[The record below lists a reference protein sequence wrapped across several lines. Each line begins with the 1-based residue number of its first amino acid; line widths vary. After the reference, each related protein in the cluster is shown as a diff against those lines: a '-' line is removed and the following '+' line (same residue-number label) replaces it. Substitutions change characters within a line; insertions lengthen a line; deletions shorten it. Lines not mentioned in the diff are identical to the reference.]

1 MHQPKQQPQF
11 STLRALLWPIHS
23 YELKKFLPMGFMMFC
38 ALFNYTVVRDIKDA
52 LVVKA
57 AGAETISFIKFW
69 VVLPLAILFVLI
81 YTKASNKL
89 TKDQLF
95 HYTLLPFIIFFAT
108 FGFVLYPAREYLL
121 PDQSTID
128 ALITAAPAMRWFI
141 IMYAKWIYVLFYA
154 FAELWGSVVIALL
167 FWQFA
172 NQITRVFEAKRYYAM
187 FGMIGNFGL
196 ILSGQTLKGLTIYGE
211 SVVGKT
217 GNPFDI
223 TLQYIL
229 GAFTVFGVLFMYLY
243 HWTNKNVLSDARLY
257 NPEDVKSK
265 KNKPKLTLGES
276 LRLVLSSKYLLL
288 IFTLVMSY
296 GIAINL
302 VEVTWKKQLGHAFSS
317 MNEYTAFMGDF
328 STYTGVITII
338 LMLVG
343 TNIVRVFG
351 WLTAAIITPI
361 MLLVTS
367 SIFFSSMLFT
377 EAMSGITALLATTPL
392 MMAVMVGAVQNILT
406 KASKY
411 SLFDSTK
418 EMAYIPLSDDLKV
431 KGKAAVDVIGGRFGK
446 SGGSI
451 IQQVLLMSVAA
462 GVASGQELI
471 APYLFGFIL
480 IIIAVWIAAIYK
492 LNRKF
497 TGLGDTDN
505 APKDTNCPKSVVTA

>member
-1 MHQPKQQPQF
+1 MRLLVNYKRINDLNQSSEF
-11 STLRALLWPIHS
+11 SKLRALCWPIHR

-38 ALFNYTVVRDIKDA
+38 ALFNYTIVRDIKDA

-69 VVLPLAILFVLI
+69 VIMPLAILFVLA
-81 YTKASNKL
+81 YTKASSKL
-89 TKDQLF
+89 TKAQLF
-95 HYTLLPFIIFFAT
+95 NYTLLPFIIFFAA
-108 FGFVLYPAREYLL
+108 FGFVLYPMREYLL
-121 PDQSTID
+121 PDQSTVEAMI
-128 ALITAAPAMRWFI
+128 AAAPAFRWFI
-141 IMYAKWIYVLFYA
+141 MMYAKWLYVMFYA
-154 FAELWGSVVIALL
+154 FAELWGSVIISLL

-187 FGMIGNFGL
+187 FGLIGNFGL

-229 GAFTVFGVLFMYLY
+229 GAFTLFGLLFMVLY
-243 HWTNKNVLSDARLY
+243 HWTNKNVLSDPRLY
-257 NPEDVKSK
+257 NPEDIKPK
-265 KNKPKLTLGES
+265 KNKLKLGLGES
-276 LRLVLSSKYLLL
+276 LKLVLSSKYLLL
-288 IFTLVMSY
+288 IFTLVISY

-302 VEVTWKKQLGHAFSS
+302 VEVTWKKQLGHAFAS

-328 STYTGVITII
+328 STYTGIITII

-343 TNIVRVFG
+343 SNIVRQFG
-351 WLTAAIITPI
+351 WFTAAIITPI
-361 MLLVTS
+361 MLLLTS
-367 SIFFSSMLFT
+367 SIFFGSILFT
-377 EAMSGITALLATTPL
+377 DVMLGLTALFATTPL
-392 MMAVMVGAVQNILT
+392 LLAVFVGAVQNILT

-418 EMAYIPLSDDLKV
+418 EMAYIPLSDELKV

-462 GVASGQELI
+462 GVASGQEVI

-480 IIIAVWIAAIYK
+480 IIIGLWIAAICK
-492 LNRKF
+492 LNKKF
-497 TGLGDTDN
+497 
-505 APKDTNCPKSVVTA
+505 AEAS

>member
-1 MHQPKQQPQF
+1 
-11 STLRALLWPIHS
+11 
-23 YELKKFLPMGFMMFC
+23 MGFMMFC
-38 ALFNYTVVRDIKDA
+38 ALFNYTIVRDIKDT

-69 VVLPLAILFVLI
+69 VVLPLAILFVLL

-89 TKDQLF
+89 TKAQLF
-95 HYTLLPFIIFFAT
+95 NYTLLPFILFFVA

-128 ALITAAPAMRWFI
+128 ALINSVPVLQWFI
-141 IMYAKWIYVLFYA
+141 VMYAKWIYVLFYA
-154 FAELWGSVVIALL
+154 CAELWGSVVVSLL

-187 FGMIGNFGL
+187 FGLIGNFGL
-196 ILSGQTLKGLTIYGE
+196 ILSGQTLKGLTIYGYH
-211 SVVGKT
+211 VVGET
-217 GNPFDI
+217 GNPFDV

-229 GAFTVFGVLFMYLY
+229 GAFTFCGLLFMYLY
-243 HWTNKNVLSDARLY
+243 HWTNKNVLSDSRLH
-257 NPEDVKSK
+257 NPEDVSLK
-265 KNKPKLTLGES
+265 KDKPKLTLIES
-276 LRLVLSSKYLLL
+276 LRLVLSSRYLLL
-288 IFTLVMSY
+288 IFILVISY

-302 VEVTWKKQLGHAFSS
+302 VEVTWKKQLGHAFAS
-317 MNEYTAFMGDF
+317 MNDYAAFMGDF

-343 TNIVRVFG
+343 TNIVRIFG
-351 WLTAAIITPI
+351 WFAAAIITPI
-361 MLLVTS
+361 MLLITS
-367 SIFFSSMLFT
+367 SIFFSSILFT
-377 EAMSGITALLATTPL
+377 EMISGITALLATTPL
-392 MMAVMVGAVQNILT
+392 MMAVMVGAMQNILT

-418 EMAYIPLSDDLKV
+418 EMAYIPLDDELKV

-451 IQQVLLMSVAA
+451 IQQVLLMSIAA
-462 GVASGQELI
+462 GVANGQEVI

-480 IIIAVWIAAIYK
+480 VIITLWTVSIYK
-492 LNRKF
+492 LNQKF
-497 TGLGDTDN
+497 TRLNN
-505 APKDTNCPKSVVTA
+505 ANISKDIKVA

>member
-1 MHQPKQQPQF
+1 MSQNQQPNF
-11 STLRALLWPIHS
+11 SKLRAALWPIHG
-23 YELKKFLPMGFMMFC
+23 YELKKFLPMGLMMFC
-38 ALFNYTVVRDIKDA
+38 ALFNYTIVRDIKDA

-69 VVLPLAILFVLI
+69 VVLPLAVLFVML

-95 HYTLLPFIIFFAT
+95 NYTILPFIIFFAA
-108 FGFVLYPAREYLL
+108 FGFILYPAREWLL
-121 PDQSTID
+121 PSDGTVET
-128 ALITAAPAMRWFI
+128 LISAAPAFRWFI
-141 IMYAKWIYVLFYA
+141 MMYAKWIYVLFYA

-187 FGMIGNFGL
+187 FGLIGNFGL

-211 SVVGKT
+211 SVVGQT

-223 TLQYIL
+223 TLQYIM
-229 GAFTVFGVLFMYLY
+229 GAFTFFGLMFMVLYR
-243 HWTNKNVLSDARLY
+243 WTNKNVLSDARLY
-257 NPEDVKSK
+257 NPEDIKPK
-265 KNKPKLTLGES
+265 KNKPKLTLAES
-276 LRLVLSSKYLLL
+276 FKMIAGSKYLLL
-288 IFTLVMSY
+288 IFTLIISY

-302 VEVTWKKQLGHAFSS
+302 VEVTWKKQLGHAFAS

-328 STYTGVITII
+328 STYTGIITIV

-343 TNIVRVFG
+343 TNIVRQFG
-351 WLTAAIITPI
+351 WFTAAIITPI
-361 MLLVTS
+361 MLLITS
-367 SIFFSSMLFT
+367 SIFFGSILFT
-377 EAMSGITALLATTPL
+377 DTMIGLTAILATTPL
-392 MMAVMVGAVQNILT
+392 LLAVFVGAVQNILT

-418 EMAYIPLSDDLKV
+418 EMAYIPLSDDMKV

-451 IQQVLLMSVAA
+451 IQQLLLMSVAA
-462 GVASGQELI
+462 GVANGQEVI

-480 IIIAVWIAAIYK
+480 IIIALWMAAIYK
-492 LNRKF
+492 LNGKF
-497 TGLGDTDN
+497 TGMSDTDD
-505 APKDTNCPKSVVTA
+505 APKNTNCTKSVATA